1 MKSANRSINGQ
12 NDTMIKI
19 VLLLDFTEEYHKNL
33 LRGIIRYSREFGPW
47 VFLRMPIYY
56 RETIGIDG
64 ILKWANDWGA
74 KGLIGQLHSNSEIW
88 KFTNAGISVIAQ
100 DFEERF
106 REVPNIT
113 GAYHETGRLGAAY
126 FLKKGFKNFAFY
138 GFKDIVWSRE
148 RAEGFEQ
155 KVKEAGYAVHY
166 FEHKKSRSM
175 DLWYYKPSALSR
187 WLKSLP
193 KPVALMACDDNQ
205 GLHITEASRHAGIRI
220 PEDVAVLG
228 VDNDEGICF
237 LSDPPL
243 SSISLDVEKAGYEA
257 ALLMQQMITKNKKYF
272 YDIIV
277 KPTHVNTRSS
287 TDIYS
292 TNDNYIVSALKYIHS
307 NVDKNLKVDQVL
319 KDVLLSRRSLEK
331 RFIRTT
337 GYPVYKY
344 IYNLRIEKFAE
355 KLLETNMTITE
366 IAQELGLSDAKNIA
380 RQFKQI
386 KGVTP
391 LEYRKKFSTKQ

>member
-1 MKSANRSINGQ
+1 
-12 NDTMIKI
+12 MIKI

-33 LRGIIRYSREFGPW
+33 LRGIIKYSREFGPW
-47 VFLRMPIYY
+47 VFFRMPIYY

-64 ILKWANDWGA
+64 ILKWAKDWGA
-74 KGLIGQLHSNSEIW
+74 KGLIGQLHSDSEIW

-106 REVPNIT
+106 KDVPNIT

-126 FLKKGFKNFAFY
+126 FLKKGFKTFAFY

-148 RAEGFEQ
+148 RAEGFDE
-155 KVKEAGYAVHY
+155 KVKEAGYSVHY
-166 FEHKKSRSM
+166 FENKRYRAT

-187 WLKSLP
+187 WLKTLP
-193 KPVALMACDDNQ
+193 KPIALMTCDDNQ

-228 VDNDEGICF
+228 VDNDENICF

-243 SSISLDVEKAGYEA
+243 SSISLDVEKGGYEA
-257 ALLMQQMITKNKKYF
+257 ARLMQQMITDSRKKYVHN
-272 YDIIV
+272 III
-277 KPTHVNTRSS
+277 KPTYVNTRNS

-292 TNDNYIVSALKYIHS
+292 TKDDHIVSALKFIHL
-307 NVDKNLKVDQVL
+307 NIDKNLKVVNVL
-319 KDVLLSRRSLEK
+319 KVVPLSRRSLEK
-331 RFIRTT
+331 RFIQTT
-337 GYPVYKY
+337 GFPIYKY
-344 IYNLRIEKFAE
+344 IYNLRIERFIQ
-355 KLLETNMTITE
+355 KLVETDMTIIE
-366 IAQELGLSDAKNIA
+366 IAQELVFNDTKNIA

-386 KGVTP
+386 KGQTP
-391 LEYRKKFSTKQ
+391 LEYRKKYSNRK

>member
-1 MKSANRSINGQ
+1 
-12 NDTMIKI
+12 MIKI
-19 VLLLDFTEEYHKNL
+19 VLLLDFTEAYHKSL

-47 VFLRMPIYY
+47 VFFRMPVYY

-64 ILKWANDWGA
+64 ILKWAKEWGA
-74 KGLIGQLHSNSEIW
+74 KGLIGQLHSDSEIW

-100 DFEERF
+100 DFEEPF
-106 REVPNIT
+106 EDVPNIT

-138 GFKDIVWSRE
+138 GFKNIVWSRE
-148 RAEGFEQ
+148 RAEGFEE
-155 KVKEAGYAVHY
+155 KIKEAGYSVHY
-166 FEHKKSRSM
+166 FEHKKSRSA

-187 WLKSLP
+187 WLKTLP
-193 KPVALMACDDNQ
+193 KPIALMTCDDNQ

-228 VDNDEGICF
+228 VDNDESICF

-243 SSISLDVEKAGYEA
+243 SSISLDVEKGGYDA
-257 ALLMQQMITKNKKYF
+257 ARLMQQMITEGKKTCF
-272 YDIIV
+272 HNITIR
-277 KPTHVNTRSS
+277 PIHVNTRSS
-287 TDIYS
+287 TDIYA
-292 TNDNYIVSALKYIHS
+292 TNDNHVVSALKYIHL
-307 NVDKNLKVDQVL
+307 NLDKNLKVEQVL
-319 KDVLLSRRSLEK
+319 KEVPLSRRSLEK

-344 IYNLRIEKFAE
+344 IYNLRMEKFAV
-355 KLLETNMTITE
+355 KLLETKMTIIE
-366 IAQELGLSDAKNIA
+366 IAQEMGLNDTKNIA

-386 KGVTP
+386 KGLTP
-391 LEYRKKFSTKQ
+391 LAYRRKFTLTKQSN

>member
-1 MKSANRSINGQ
+1 
-12 NDTMIKI
+12 MIKI

-33 LRGIIRYSREFGPW
+33 LRGIIRYSREFGTW
-47 VFLRMPIYY
+47 VFFRMPIYY

-64 ILKWANDWGA
+64 ILKWAKDWGA
-74 KGLIGQLHSNSEIW
+74 KGLIGQLHSDSEIW

-106 REVPNIT
+106 KDVPNIT
-113 GAYHETGRLGAAY
+113 GAYHETGRLGATY
-126 FLKKGFKNFAFY
+126 FLKKGFKHFAFY
-138 GFKDIVWSRE
+138 GFNDIVWSRE
-148 RAEGFEQ
+148 RAEGFGE

-166 FEHKKSRSM
+166 FEHKRSRSK

-193 KPVALMACDDNQ
+193 KPIALMTCDDNQ

-228 VDNDEGICF
+228 VDNDESICF
-237 LSDPPL
+237 LSDPTL
-243 SSISLDVEKAGYEA
+243 SSISLDVEKGGYEA
-257 ALLMQQMITKNKKYF
+257 ARLMQQMITEGKKNF
-272 YDIIV
+272 YNIVV
-277 KPTHVNTRSS
+277 KPTHVNTRHS

-292 TNDNYIVSALKYIHS
+292 TQDHHIVSALKYIHL
-307 NVDKNLKVDQVL
+307 NIDKNVKVEQVL
-319 KDVLLSRRSLEK
+319 KEVPLSRRSLEK
-331 RFIRTT
+331 RFIQTT

-344 IYNLRIEKFAE
+344 IYILRIEKFAE
-355 KLLETNMTITE
+355 KLLETDMTVSE
-366 IAQELGLSDAKNIA
+366 IAQELGLNDTKNIA

-386 KGVTP
+386 KGLTP
-391 LEYRKKFSTKQ
+391 VEYRKKYSINR

>member
-1 MKSANRSINGQ
+1 
-12 NDTMIKI
+12 MIKI
-19 VLLLDFTEEYHKNL
+19 VLLLYFTEEYHKNL

-47 VFLRMPIYY
+47 VFFRMPIYY

-64 ILKWANDWGA
+64 ILKWAKDWGA
-74 KGLIGQLHSNSEIW
+74 KGLIGQLHSDSEIW
-88 KFTNAGISVIAQ
+88 RLTNAGISVIAQ

-106 REVPNIT
+106 KDVPNIT

-138 GFKDIVWSRE
+138 GFEDIVWSRE
-148 RAEGFEQ
+148 RAEGFEE
-155 KVKEAGYAVHY
+155 KVKEAGYSVHY
-166 FEHKKSRSM
+166 FEHKRSRST

-193 KPVALMACDDNQ
+193 KPIALMTCDDNQ

-228 VDNDEGICF
+228 VDNDESICF

-243 SSISLDVEKAGYEA
+243 SSISLDVEKGGYEA
-257 ALLMQQMITKNKKYF
+257 ARLMQQMVTDGKKSFYNIT
-272 YDIIV
+272 V

-292 TNDNYIVSALKYIHS
+292 TNDNHIVSALKYIHL
-307 NVDKNLKVDQVL
+307 NIDKNLKVDQVL
-319 KDVLLSRRSLEK
+319 KEVPLSRRSLEK
-331 RFIRTT
+331 RFIQTT

-344 IYNLRIEKFAE
+344 IFNLRIEKFIE
-355 KLLETNMTITE
+355 KLLETDMTIIE
-366 IAQELGLSDAKNIA
+366 IAQELGLIDTRNIA

-386 KGVTP
+386 KGLTP
-391 LEYRKKFSTKQ
+391 LEYRKKYSISK